1 MSRFAKNKNR
11 KTRRISNTS
20 NRTCS
25 QFDNEGGQKN
35 RSIAEK
41 GFTLL
46 EVMIALVIV
55 ATVLVTLLGLQARTI
70 NIGDRQQNITQ
81 ATMLA
86 QERMSDIEIA
96 GSGGRD
102 DDGVFDAPFD
112 RYRWQVRYQP
122 TPLAAVEEVTVTV
135 RWGTEGS
142 NEDVTLTSFM
152 FR

>member
-1 MSRFAKNKNR
+1 MSRCTDWQPAAE
-11 KTRRISNTS
+11 IV
-20 NRTCS
+20 
-25 QFDNEGGQKN
+25 QKN
-35 RSIAEK
+35 RSTHQQ

-46 EVMIALVIV
+46 EVMLALVIV

-70 NIGDRQQNITQ
+70 GLGDRQQNITR

-86 QERMSDIEIA
+86 QERMSDIEIV

-102 DDGVFDAPFD
+102 DEGTFDTPFD
-112 RYRWQVRYQP
+112 RYRWQVRYRP

-135 RWGTEGS
+135 LWGAEGS

>member
-1 MSRFAKNKNR
+1 LGEFKTGKNR
-11 KTRRISNTS
+11 QARHI
-20 NRTCS
+20 
-25 QFDNEGGQKN
+25 DNMSGCPDLPTAADIGQMN
-35 RSIAEK
+35 RSCEQR

-70 NIGDRQQNITQ
+70 GLGDRQQNITR

-96 GSGGRD
+96 GSSRD
-102 DDGVFDAPFD
+102 DEGSFDTPFD
-112 RYRWQVRYQP
+112 RFRWQVRYRP

-135 RWGTEGS
+135 LWGAEGS